1 MSSTL
6 NQNFIRAAQHGNL
19 REARALLN
27 RGAKI
32 NAKDKNGSQAIH
44 RVAEEGSV
52 PALEFLLNRGAK
64 VNALDNNNFQPIH
77 LASMFN
83 PRVVRVLL
91 NRGAKVN
98 ARDNYGRQAI
108 HWAAS
113 RGHLNT
119 VKLLLRRGANIHAR
133 GLYGRQPIHLAAVYG
148 HLPVVKELIK
158 RGANEKNLL
167 NRPMSASVKNY
178 LNQLEK
184 MAKLHTSR
192 RAPLENLAKYMFHP
206 SRVKIPNNIAQTLKK
221 ENNRRMKNLNNMRK
235 KNPNIVGTMKIPHW
249 LSRATVLHQ
258 KP

>member
-19 REARALLN
+19 REARELLN
-27 RGAKI
+27 QGANI
-32 NAKDKNGSQAIH
+32 NAKDNNGYQAIH

-64 VNALDNNNFQPIH
+64 VNALDNNGFQPIH
-77 LASMFN
+77 LASIFN

-98 ARDNYGRQAI
+98 ARDNRGSQPI

-113 RGHLNT
+113 RGHLNI
-119 VKLLLRRGANIHAR
+119 VKELINRGANIHAR
-133 GLYGRQPIHLAAVYG
+133 DRYGRQAFHLAAMRG
-148 HLPVVKELIK
+148 HLNIVKELIK
-158 RGANEKNLL
+158 HGANEKNLL

-178 LNQLEK
+178 LNQLER

-192 RAPLENLAKYMFHP
+192 RAPLENLVKYVFHP
-206 SRVKIPNNIAQTLKK
+206 SRVKIPNNIAQTLKN
-221 ENNRRMKNLNNMRK
+221 ENNRRS
-235 KNPNIVGTMKIPHW
+235 KNPKIVGTMKIPHW
-249 LSRATVLHQ
+249 ISRATVGHQ

>member
-19 REARALLN
+19 REARELLN
-27 RGAKI
+27 QGANI
-32 NAKDKNGSQAIH
+32 NAKDNNGSQAIH
-44 RVAEEGSV
+44 RLAEEGSV

-64 VNALDNNNFQPIH
+64 VNALDNNGFQPIH

-98 ARDNYGRQAI
+98 ARDNRGSQPI

-133 GLYGRQPIHLAAVYG
+133 GRYGSQAFRLAAAYD

-158 RGANEKNLL
+158 RGENPKNIL
-167 NRPMSASVKNY
+167 NLPMPGSSVKNY
-178 LNQLEK
+178 LNQLER

-192 RAPLENLAKYMFHP
+192 RAPLENLVKYVYHP

-221 ENNRRMKNLNNMRK
+221 ENNRRK

-249 LSRATVLHQ
+249 ISRATVLHQ